1 MKPPTIEWGNNARN
15 PYGGLRSKT
24 GSGDSLFKNRVVA
37 ITGAGSGI
45 GQALAIGLAA
55 RGARLALSD
64 ISESGLKET
73 MRLLPQG
80 TEARGYP
87 LDVSSR
93 EAVFAFAA
101 DVNRDFQ
108 AAHFIIN
115 NAGTGVVATVEHLTI
130 PEIERVLNI
139 NLWGVIYGTKA
150 FLPIMLAQ
158 KDGCIVNISSV
169 FGLLA
174 MPCNAAYVM
183 SKFAVRG
190 LTETLWQELDG
201 TGVRAVVVHPGG
213 INTNMPKHT
222 PKSQNEGEFERK
234 LMAGMTRQMSTSPRD
249 CALEVIAG
257 LEARKKRLVVGNGAR
272 TLHRISRLLP
282 DSYGVLLRRK
292 VGL

>member
-1 MKPPTIEWGNNARN
+1 MVAAIQQSDKRN
-15 PYGGLRSKT
+15 GVSMFKSK
-24 GSGDSLFKNRVVA
+24 VVA

-45 GQALAIGLAA
+45 GRALAIELAA

-73 MRLLPQG
+73 MQLLPQG
-80 TEARGYP
+80 TEARTYP

-93 EAVFAFAA
+93 DAVFAFAA
-101 DVNRDFQ
+101 DVKRDFT

-115 NAGTGVVATVEHLTI
+115 NAGTGIIATVEHLTI

-158 KDGCIVNISSV
+158 KEGCIVNISSV

-174 MPCNAAYVM
+174 TPCNGAYVM

-213 INTNMPKHT
+213 INTNISKNTQHA
-222 PKSQNEGEFERK
+222 QNEGEFERK
-234 LMAGMTRQMSTSPRD
+234 LMAGMMQQMSTSPRD
-249 CALEVIAG
+249 CAVEIITG
-257 LEARKKRLVVGNGAR
+257 LEARKKRLVVGNGAKA
-272 TLHRISRLLP
+272 LHRISRLLP
-282 DSYGVLLRRK
+282 DSYGALLRRK
-292 VGL
+292 LGS